1 MSSIN
6 PQLQKVI
13 DNFADSSLPNGKNSV
28 EYQNLMAAVTA
39 SPQLNERLNTAA
51 EKGYLDKLAV
61 NRNPSAG
68 ASYNAEETRIS
79 LNLNM
84 LRSQTAQKALV
95 FQLGHEIQHGFF
107 YYEQGGKEMEQR
119 TQQEIREIAASDKAV
134 KDYTPPVGRMLNTDR
149 NDEALAMI
157 AGWNAVVSY
166 EQARQGKN
174 TLSLHEVVEKGFAYE
189 KYFLDEQTY
198 KIYAVNNRQGAIS
211 ATSGLKFNPDM
222 TLSDNQK
229 EILAKTYFDQP
240 PQEARL
246 GRYADADYRNHYAGR
261 YIGFVVQEHYKYD
274 PKAKLVIDMK
284 GEGLLERLI
293 ERGGLDL
300 GAENRRAVY
309 YDKSRPNTPEYFD
322 HTRSGSNAFKHV
334 PIVEPSAG
342 DINRLL
348 ELGTSGDTNAFFKAS
363 RELAD
368 RSPTGRQMM
377 ESYRTAE
384 AELAAQRGQDNRRYA
399 WENMP
404 ERAQELHRQIS
415 EKLTAYAQEH
425 NLPFTERGLQNSI
438 TALTAEAYAQKL
450 PSIDHIG
457 RTEDNRLAAVHD
469 SSAFYRYAAI
479 DADKTA
485 LANPKESFRD
495 MLQTEQQLSHEAEQ
509 REQQRQ
515 MEQSRGMVMGR

>member
-1 MSSIN
+1 M
-6 PQLQKVI
+6 
-13 DNFADSSLPNGKNSV
+13 
-28 EYQNLMAAVTA
+28 
-39 SPQLNERLNTAA
+39 
-51 EKGYLDKLAV
+51 
-61 NRNPSAG
+61 
-68 ASYNAEETRIS
+68 
-79 LNLNM
+79 
-84 LRSQTAQKALV
+84 LV

-134 KDYTPPVGRMLNTDR
+134 KDYTPPVGKMLNTDR
-149 NDEALAMI
+149 DDEALAMI

-166 EQARQGKN
+166 EQARQGKSKLN
-174 TLSLHEVVEKGFAYE
+174 LREIVKPEFEYE
-189 KYFLDEQTY
+189 KYFLDKKSSDQNIIPA
-198 KIYAVNNRQGAIS
+198 K
-211 ATSGLKFNPDM
+211 GLKFNPDM
-222 TLSDNQK
+222 TLSNNQK

-261 YIGFVVQEHYKYD
+261 YIGFVVQEHYANN
-274 PKAKLVIDMK
+274 PQAKLVIDMK
-284 GEGLLERLI
+284 GEGLDERLL

-348 ELGTSGDTNAFFKAS
+348 ELGTGGDVNAFFKAS

-368 RSPTGRQMM
+368 RSPTGQQMM

-384 AELAAQRGQDNRRYA
+384 AELATQREQDNRRYA

-415 EKLTAYAQEH
+415 DKLTAYAQEH

-515 MEQSRGMVMGR
+515 MEQSRGMVMSR